1 MNNENLVTQMESL
14 LAENA
19 MLKEENIKLR
29 ENLKIQKS
37 WTSIRESYLIPI
49 LRERYGEGRCIQ
61 TGLITQIGNIVKEYL
76 GVSRLTEI
84 TAVNYDYAKEIALA
98 VVNTLIKFEWI
109 HLNKMQEFWGNKNMN
124 VK

>member
-98 VVNTLIKFEWI
+98 VVNILIKFEWI

>member
-49 LRERYGEGRCIQ
+49 LRERYGEGR
-61 TGLITQIGNIVKEYL
+61 
-76 GVSRLTEI
+76 
-84 TAVNYDYAKEIALA
+84 
-98 VVNTLIKFEWI
+98 
-109 HLNKMQEFWGNKNMN
+109 
-124 VK
+124 

>member
-109 HLNKMQEFWGNKNMN
+109 HLNKMQEFWENKNMN
-124 VK
+124 AK